1 MIPLAAL
8 ALVIA
13 LMLVELVISTRNE
26 RMLLARGAIA
36 PADPV
41 YETMRWAY
49 PGSFLAM
56 AVEGALTGPASA
68 EALAAGLAVFGFAK
82 ALKIWAISTLGTR
95 WTFRVLVLPNAPL
108 VVRGPY
114 ALLRHPN
121 YVAVVGEI
129 VGMALLVWALLAVF
143 ALATNLDPGPWPV
156 AALCVLALYFLAIG
170 LWRRRR

>member
-1 MIPLAAL
+1 MADGASPAVVIAVAAL
-8 ALVIA
+8 VAVLLMMLGEAAL
-13 LMLVELVISTRNE
+13 SRHNE
-26 RMLLARGAIA
+26 RVLRSRGAIE
-36 PADPV
+36 PPNDV
-41 YETMRWAY
+41 IDTMRWAY

-129 VGMALLVWALLAVF
+129 VGMALLVWAPVTGVLSGLGFGGLLLRRIAVEDR
-143 ALATNLDPGPWPV
+143 ALG
-156 AALCVLALYFLAIG
+156 
-170 LWRRRR
+170 RQ